1 MTYEYIIIYS
11 RLSVDTPFYTVPENI
26 IDYIDA
32 VWRADGVYTT
42 EESLSDDGLT
52 KIIKVTFKDTES
64 WLQFIDDPIIK
75 STFNDR
81 NAYHIANDITVTR
94 LEG

>member
-1 MTYEYIIIYS
+1 MTYEYTLIYS
-11 RLSVDTPFYTVPENI
+11 RTNTDTPFYTPPEHI
-26 IDYIDA
+26 KDYIDI
-32 VWRADGVYTT
+32 VWRADGIYTT
-42 EESLSDDGLT
+42 SESMSDDGFV
-52 KIIKVTFKDTES
+52 KIIVVTFKDTES

-75 STFNDR
+75 STFSDR